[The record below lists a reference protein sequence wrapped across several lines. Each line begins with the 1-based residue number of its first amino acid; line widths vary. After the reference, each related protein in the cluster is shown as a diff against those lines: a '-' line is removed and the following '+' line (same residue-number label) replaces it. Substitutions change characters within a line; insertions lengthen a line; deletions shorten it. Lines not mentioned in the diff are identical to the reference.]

1 MLGPLLTNWTIRLA
15 LICYAA
21 VLAGEIAAPQSA
33 RRSWLARLVWT
44 VGCVL
49 FLCHVDCAFQFYHHL
64 SLAEAYANSAQRTG
78 EMIGFPF
85 GAGIFF
91 SYAFGLLWA
100 GDVLWWWTAPQS
112 YAARSWWLSNLL
124 HLYLFFIAF
133 NGAVVFEGGPTRW
146 VAGVATLG
154 LLLLLAMR
162 ILGRRGATSTT
173 SACQSS
179 ASPEPTRP
187 ADA

>member
-21 VLAGEIAAPQSA
+21 VLAGEIAAPRSA
-33 RRSWLARLVWT
+33 RRWWLARLVWT
-44 VGCVL
+44 IGCGL
-49 FLCHVDCAFQFYHHL
+49 FLAHVACAFQFYHHW
-64 SLAEAYANSAQRTG
+64 SHAEAYVNTAERTG
-78 EMIGFPF
+78 EMIGLEF

-91 SYAFGLLWA
+91 SYAFGLLWTA
-100 GDVLWWWTAPQS
+100 DVLWWWTAPQS
-112 YAARSWWLSNLL
+112 YAARPWWLSNLL

-162 ILGRRGATSTT
+162 ILGRRATSTT
-173 SACQSS
+173 SACQTSV
-179 ASPEPTRP
+179 SPEPPRP